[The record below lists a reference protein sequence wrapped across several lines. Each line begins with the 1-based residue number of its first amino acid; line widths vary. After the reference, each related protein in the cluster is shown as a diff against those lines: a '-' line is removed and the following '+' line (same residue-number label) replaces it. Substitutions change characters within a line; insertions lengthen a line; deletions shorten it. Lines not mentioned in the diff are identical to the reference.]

1 MKYKVDNAVIM
12 AAGTSSRFA
21 PLSYEM
27 PKALITVKGEVL
39 IERQIS
45 QLQSAGIKEIIIVVG
60 YKKEQFSYLKDK
72 FNVRIVENNEY
83 LTRNNNSS
91 IFAVR
96 EFLRNTYICSA
107 DNYFSRNPFEV
118 EVEDSYYAALY
129 SKGDTNEWCMAEG
142 EDGYVSRV
150 KVGGSDTWFMMGHTF
165 WNEEFSKE
173 FIRILMEEYDLPETA
188 NVLWED
194 IYSRH
199 LSELKMKI
207 KKYSNEDIF
216 EFDTL
221 DELRQFDKEYV
232 EDTHSE
238 ILKNLSQ
245 NLECKES
252 EITRVSL
259 ISGENNAAAGFN
271 FNLRGKDYQYFY
283 EDGKVR
289 IK

>member
-45 QLQSAGIKEIIIVVG
+45 QLQAAGIKEIIIVVG

-72 FNVRIVENNEY
+72 FNVRIVENSQY

-96 EFLRNTYICSA
+96 EFLGNTYICSA
-107 DNYFSRNPFEV
+107 DNYFSQNPFEA

-129 SKGDTNEWCMAEG
+129 SEGATNEWCMAEG
-142 EDGYVSRV
+142 KDGYVSSV

-165 WNEEFSKE
+165 WNEKFSKE
-173 FIRILMEEYDLPETA
+173 FIRILMEEYDLPQTA

-194 IYSRH
+194 IY
-199 LSELKMKI
+199 
-207 KKYSNEDIF
+207 
-216 EFDTL
+216 
-221 DELRQFDKEYV
+221 
-232 EDTHSE
+232 
-238 ILKNLSQ
+238 
-245 NLECKES
+245 
-252 EITRVSL
+252 
-259 ISGENNAAAGFN
+259 
-271 FNLRGKDYQYFY
+271 
-283 EDGKVR
+283 
-289 IK
+289 